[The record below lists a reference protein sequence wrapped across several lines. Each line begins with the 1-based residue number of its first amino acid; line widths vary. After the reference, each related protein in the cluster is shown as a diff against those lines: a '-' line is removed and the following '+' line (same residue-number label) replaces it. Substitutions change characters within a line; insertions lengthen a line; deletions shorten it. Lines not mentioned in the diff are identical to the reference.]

1 MFLKLDYPIWIIRL
15 ELAFSVQKAYF
26 QKQKPK
32 VVNYRNYKKTDSNLF
47 RNDLPNILLSKIF
60 QTKHRGSFKATVQ
73 YIFDRHI
80 SLKEKH
86 VR

>member
-15 ELAFSVQKAYF
+15 KLAFSVQKAYF

-32 VVNYRNYKKTDSNLF
+32 VIKHRNYKKIDSNLF
-47 RNDLPNILLSKIF
+47 RNDLQNKLLSKNF
-60 QTKHRGSFKATVQ
+60 QTKHRDSFKATVQ
-73 YIFDRHI
+73 YIFDRHT

-86 VR
+86 VT